1 MNIVYYAQHVRDYF
15 WVQPIWQETGGTFC
29 SELPEVAPLF
39 REFAPDVPF
48 ELLETARRLTV
59 GRAIGDR
66 KLTIKNKA
74 RRLQL
79 ADVARRLQPD
89 VIVTTSNHRHAIRRD
104 WKGALLRQR
113 GNRFPRVKQVQ
124 AFHGVSSKNVKF
136 NPWMSEFD
144 LLLLPGKRER
154 DKFAAMGVLDHT
166 EYALVGHPKS
176 DRVLRGE
183 LPRTT
188 ARAAYNLPDRPTIL
202 YAPTHGALSSFFDWG
217 MQICQAV
224 PEEYNL
230 IVKPHPVL
238 SSTVA
243 AEGAGSE
250 QILQVQKYLGER
262 NARGAHSLWLPL
274 EPDVV
279 PLMAASDLLIT
290 DYSSVAEEF
299 LVFDRPLIF
308 ADHLAN
314 ATGNDRQ
321 QRDKGDWDELFQIGT
336 SVTQVEAMPETIAAA
351 LQAPQEQGS
360 ARRKMRDLVFENLDG
375 NCAAR
380 AAEAIRK
387 IAL

>member
-1 MNIVYYAQHVRDYF
+1 MKLVYYTQHVRDYF

-29 SELPEVAPLF
+29 SELPEVEPLF
-39 REFAPDVPF
+39 REFAPGIPF
-48 ELLETARRLTV
+48 ELLETARRYTI
-59 GRAIGDR
+59 GRAIGNR
-66 KLTIKNKA
+66 KLIIKNKA

-79 ADVARRLQPD
+79 ADVARRLRPD

-104 WKGALLRQR
+104 WKGALRQR
-113 GNRFPRVKQVQ
+113 GSTFPGVKQVQ

-136 NPWMSEFD
+136 NPWMSEYD

-166 EYALVGHPKS
+166 EYALIGHPKS

-183 LPRTT
+183 LDKTK
-188 ARAAYNLPDRPTIL
+188 ARALYHLPDRPTVL
-202 YAPTHGALSSFFDWG
+202 YAPTHGALSSFFAWG
-217 MQICQAV
+217 MQICRAV

-243 AEGAGSE
+243 AEGAGSA
-250 QILQVQKYLGER
+250 QILEVQKYLEER

-279 PLMAASDLLIT
+279 PLMAASDLMIT

-321 QRDKGDWDELFQIGT
+321 QRDKGDWDELF
-336 SVTQVEAMPETIAAA
+336 SVGARVTEKEEMPSVIAEVLASPDG
-351 LQAPQEQGS
+351 QAN

-387 IAL
+387 IAR